1 MSAARAVF
9 LFMLA
14 SLAVSPAVAL
24 ELVDDRGQTLT
35 LDRPASRIVSLAPHV
50 TELLFAVGAGDRVI
64 AVVEFSDWPAA
75 ARALPSV
82 GNAGRIDIERV
93 IALGPDLVIGWQT
106 GNDSG
111 DLARLARLGLPVYVS
126 EIGAIREIPRALEA
140 FGLLAGTGTAAAIA
154 AESFR
159 RDFGALSQR
168 YAGRA
173 PVTVFYQIWERPL
186 MTINDRHFIADS
198 IRLCGGINIFGGIE
212 PIAPAVSIEA
222 VIAANPEV
230 IVNSASDERNA
241 EQLDAWRRWPAI
253 AAVRDGHLYGIPSD
267 LISRPTPRILDGLE
281 RLCEAID
288 RARK

>member
-1 MSAARAVF
+1 MKVARAAGLLLLCSF
-9 LFMLA
+9 AL
-14 SLAVSPAVAL
+14 SPAVAL
-24 ELVDDRGQTLT
+24 ELADDRGQTLT
-35 LDRPASRIVSLAPHV
+35 LDGPASRIVSLAPHV

-64 AVVEFSDWPAA
+64 AVVEFSDWPPA

-93 IALGPDLVIGWQT
+93 IALRPDLVIGWQT

-111 DLARLARLGLPVYVS
+111 DLARLARLGVPVYVS

-140 FGLLAGTGTAAAIA
+140 FGRLAGTEAVAATA

-159 RDFGALSQR
+159 RDYDALSQR
-168 YAGRA
+168 FAGRA

-198 IRLCGGINIFGGIE
+198 IRLCGGVNIFGVIE
-212 PIAPAVSIEA
+212 PIAPAVSVEA
-222 VIAANPEV
+222 VIAANPAV
-230 IVNSASDERNA
+230 IVNSASDARNA

-253 AAVRDGHLYGIPSD
+253 AAVRNGHLYGIPSD
-267 LISRPTPRILDGLE
+267 LISRPTPRILEGLE
-281 RLCEAID
+281 RLCEVLE
-288 RARK
+288 RARE